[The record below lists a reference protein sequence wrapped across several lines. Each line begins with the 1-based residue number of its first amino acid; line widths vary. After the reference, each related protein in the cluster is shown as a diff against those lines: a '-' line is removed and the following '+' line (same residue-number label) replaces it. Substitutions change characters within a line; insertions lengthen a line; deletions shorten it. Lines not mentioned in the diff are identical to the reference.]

1 MILDPVISAMSRRR
15 SLCQTLWL
23 YGLKAVGFHPSATK
37 STNLSFS
44 LSWSQYL
51 SYLSYHTWYVL
62 MNIGSL
68 RSRTENRWLQDPPQQ
83 LFSRNSVGSG
93 GFKGQVTKPSSRYST
108 PFSRVNMMSFLGLK
122 QAWLQG
128 RCIQIAKS
136 EKTYKSDQI
145 GHSPSKTASDCWL
158 ESTKQRCMFSPSWT
172 AEYTISFRLR
182 MCKQVSRP
190 LLMPQ
195 SKPQKWQSHSNHS
208 SLLKNIPIALWRY
221 WTSVA
226 KKGITPKRHRLKMAQ
241 IISAWEGVV
250 DSFQWPLSVTFVNS
264 CRQSASDSLINNFLT
279 GTLSPCVD
287 VRALCWICLGLSR
300 TRVWVGMN
308 DEIPQSQK
316 QCMNPSQK
324 KCHIC
329 HTIQEFV
336 VSNRLFLKLQ

>member
-1 MILDPVISAMSRRR
+1 
-15 SLCQTLWL
+15 
-23 YGLKAVGFHPSATK
+23 
-37 STNLSFS
+37 
-44 LSWSQYL
+44 
-51 SYLSYHTWYVL
+51 
-62 MNIGSL
+62 
-68 RSRTENRWLQDPPQQ
+68 
-83 LFSRNSVGSG
+83 
-93 GFKGQVTKPSSRYST
+93 
-108 PFSRVNMMSFLGLK
+108 
-122 QAWLQG
+122 
-128 RCIQIAKS
+128 
-136 EKTYKSDQI
+136 
-145 GHSPSKTASDCWL
+145 
-158 ESTKQRCMFSPSWT
+158 MFSPSWT

-250 DSFQWPLSVTFVNS
+250 DSFHGPCLSRLSTLAGKVHQIVW
-264 CRQSASDSLINNFLT
+264 NNFLT

-324 KCHIC
+324 KCHNMSHYPRVC
-329 HTIQEFV
+329 GFKSV
-336 VSNRLFLKLQ
+336 VFEAPIKGNHGENKAPVSLRTLLSWPSSSDISRKSPRRFMVMLPQRHGCTVVPWKNVPRESSVNLKLREIPWAINQNVDQFR

>member
-122 QAWLQG
+122 QAWLHG
-128 RCIQIAKS
+128 
-136 EKTYKSDQI
+136 TM
-145 GHSPSKTASDCWL
+145 HSDC
-158 ESTKQRCMFSPSWT
+158 EIR
-172 AEYTISFRLR
+172 EN
-182 MCKQVSRP
+182 V
-190 LLMPQ
+190 
-195 SKPQKWQSHSNHS
+195 
-208 SLLKNIPIALWRY
+208 
-221 WTSVA
+221 
-226 KKGITPKRHRLKMAQ
+226 Q
-241 IISAWEGVV
+241 IW
-250 DSFQWPLSVTFVNS
+250 
-264 CRQSASDSLINNFLT
+264 
-279 GTLSPCVD
+279 
-287 VRALCWICLGLSR
+287 
-300 TRVWVGMN
+300 
-308 DEIPQSQK
+308 
-316 QCMNPSQK
+316 
-324 KCHIC
+324 
-329 HTIQEFV
+329 
-336 VSNRLFLKLQ
+336 SNRSFSF